1 MLWQFF
7 AFTFAF
13 STFFSGFAL
22 FAERRFTHN
31 GVPFGTKEVGYVF
44 AFSGLIGALIQGGG
58 IGSLVKKF
66 GENRLVQMG
75 FAAMAVG
82 FALLAGVHGIPY
94 LLLAIALLTFGSAIL
109 RPSLTALITT
119 RAARHR
125 QGMVMGIMQSL
136 MSIAQIVAPV
146 IAGLLIQ
153 TQLLSTWAV
162 AGSLFCAI
170 GWTLIAVMK

>member
-31 GVPFGTKEVGYVF
+31 GLPLGAKEVGYLF
-44 AFSGLIGALIQGGG
+44 AFSGLIGVAIQGGG
-58 IGSLVKKF
+58 MGRLVKTF
-66 GENRLVQMG
+66 GESRLVQMG
-75 FAAMAVG
+75 FATMTAG
-82 FALLAGVHGIPY
+82 FALLAGVQAIPY

-125 QGMVMGIMQSL
+125 QGMVIGLMQSL
-136 MSIAQIVAPV
+136 MSVAQIVAPV
-146 IAGLLIQ
+146 IAGFLIQ
-153 TQLLSTWAV
+153 THFLSTWAF
-162 AGSLFCAI
+162 AGSLFCA
-170 GWTLIAVMK
+170 